1 MLKRFSLAISFDP
14 DKMPRNLCSAGELFM
29 TSTTETSPSK
39 LALLGGSK
47 SVQLPEENLFTWPIV
62 TKEDEDAV
70 LEVLRAGAMSGTDVT
85 KKFEAEFAVWQGTKF
100 ALGYHNGTASLQ
112 AAMFGCGVGRGDE
125 IISPS
130 LTYWASILPCFGLG
144 ATMVFAE
151 VDPVSL
157 CIDPHDIE
165 HRITE
170 KTKAI
175 MVVHYVGYPC
185 DMDPIMEIARK
196 HNLKVIED
204 VSHAQGGY
212 YKGRKVG
219 TIGDVGAMSL
229 MSGKSFATGEAG
241 IMVTDSQEIY
251 DRAVAFGHYDRYT
264 PDIPTDALKPYAGMP
279 LGGIKGRV
287 HQLSAAMGRVQLKY
301 YDERCAEI
309 DKSMTYFW
317 DQLEGVPGIRAHR
330 VDKSDGSTMGGWYCT
345 LGQYVS
351 EDLGGLSLSRFCE
364 ALSAEGVQGVGAGCN
379 SPLHLHPVFNDC
391 DIYHDGQPTRIANSD
406 RDLRQPMGSLPITEA
421 VNGRVLHVPWFKH
434 CNTEQIDQYVN
445 AIKKVAENYKELLA
459 EDTKQK
465 VEGSAGLTV
474 RKEAAANQVTA

>member
-1 MLKRFSLAISFDP
+1 
-14 DKMPRNLCSAGELFM
+14 M
-29 TSTTETSPSK
+29 TSTIDAPTNTQSD

-47 SVQLPEENLFTWPIV
+47 TVQLPADDLFTWPIV

-85 KKFEAEFAVWQGTKF
+85 KKFEVEFAAWQGTKF
-100 ALGYHNGTASLQ
+100 ALGYHNGTAALQ
-112 AAMFGCGVGRGDE
+112 AAMFGCGIGRGDE

-144 ATMVFAE
+144 ATTVFAE

-157 CIDPHDIE
+157 CIDPGDIE
-165 HRITE
+165 HRITD

-185 DMDPIMEIARK
+185 DMDPIMEIAKR

-219 TIGDVGAMSL
+219 SIGDVGAMSL

-241 IMVTDSQEIY
+241 IMVTDNQEIH

-264 PDIPTDALKPYAGMP
+264 KDIPTDALKPYAGLP

-287 HQLSAAMGRVQLKY
+287 NQLCAAMGRVQLKY

-309 DKSMTYFW
+309 DKAMNYFW

-351 EDLGGLSLSRFCE
+351 EELGGLSLSRFCQ
-364 ALSAEGVQGVGAGCN
+364 AVSAEGVSGVSPGCN
-379 SPLHLHPVFNDC
+379 APLHLHPVFNDC
-391 DIYHDGQPTRIANSD
+391 DIYRDGKPTRIAFSD
-406 RDLRQPMGSLPITEA
+406 RDLRQRAGSLPITEA
-421 VNGRVLHVPWFKH
+421 VNGRVLHVPWFKK
-434 CNTEQIDQYVN
+434 CRTEQIDQYVN
-445 AIKKVAENYKELLA
+445 AIKKVAENYQELLA
-459 EDTKQK
+459 EDTRQT
-465 VEGSAGLTV
+465 VEGSTGLTA
-474 RKEAAANQVTA
+474 RKETSANTVTA